1 MGKCPPSL
9 PVIYP
14 LKYAILL
21 NYNLYFVTI
30 SLFFHRFPVKM
41 SWKGESVT
49 EDVVWFQNES
59 EPSLNSNA
67 FEVASSLVQKHF
79 PGEFGSE
86 KLVQQVVDTILQN
99 VGIYDVIQLKEL
111 FVGNIDSEMWPVDYS
126 VAILELKVECQP
138 RNCEKYCTL

>member
-1 MGKCPPSL
+1 MFCG
-9 PVIYP
+9 
-14 LKYAILL
+14 
-21 NYNLYFVTI
+21 NFVT
-30 SLFFHRFPVKM
+30 FHRFPVKM

-99 VGIYDVIQLKEL
+99 VGIYDVIQLK
-111 FVGNIDSEMWPVDYS
+111 
-126 VAILELKVECQP
+126 
-138 RNCEKYCTL
+138 